1 MREGFHQK
9 ELKGDVEMLPDIL
22 YIYLGVVNLAAFAL
36 FGIDKRRA
44 RKHRWRIPERRLLAI
59 SAAGGSL
66 GALTGM
72 YVFRH
77 KTRHRLFAWGVPLL
91 FLAHIGL
98 LVLAIGGVR
107 G

>member
-1 MREGFHQK
+1 
-9 ELKGDVEMLPDIL
+9 MLPDIL
-22 YIYLGVVNLAAFAL
+22 YIYLCVVNLAAFVL

-66 GALTGM
+66 GALAGM

-77 KTRHRLFAWGVPLL
+77 KTRHRLFVWGVPLL

-98 LVLAIGGVR
+98 LVLTIGGV
-107 G
+107 